1 MSKYPDQEMQIQRL
15 VDGQLSRPQIQ
26 QLLKAAER
34 QPEMWRELAVAFVE
48 DRILAGE
55 ARRFASGLARSGTH
69 FETDSAANDLTTSP
83 SIPRRAHGWR
93 SAGLWLSAAAMLLCS
108 AGLGFLAGRG
118 GPASNL
124 GAGNLS
130 AGNLAGSP
138 LVAEQSTAQGAGR
151 PQPTAPYTF
160 QLVDNQG
167 QPIPH
172 AALPLFTEETAA
184 QLGYNPVRAAI
195 PPQLQSEFRRAGYE
209 LEPEIKFIEG
219 RMNDGRRV
227 TFPYSDLKLRSYGQ

>member
-1 MSKYPDQEMQIQRL
+1 MSKNPDQELQIQRL
-15 VDGQLSRPQIQ
+15 VDGQLSRPQMQ

-34 QPEMWRELAVAFVE
+34 QPELWRELAVAFVE

-55 ARRFASGLARSGTH
+55 ARRFASGLVQP
-69 FETDSAANDLTTSP
+69 DSLGEANAAANKLNGPSP
-83 SIPRRAHGWR
+83 TPRITPGWR

-118 GPASNL
+118 QPPVPSPAP
-124 GAGNLS
+124 GGN
-130 AGNLAGSP
+130 
-138 LVAEQSTAQGAGR
+138 LVAEQVLPPGNVR

-167 QPIPH
+167 QPIPN

-209 LEPEIKFIEG
+209 LEPEIKFIQG